1 MQKTKNKTG
10 ASHRKPDIKKL
21 VVVVV
26 LGLIIFYFAYTLIS
40 QQISLNKKNNEIKAL
55 ESQVQTAKDEAK
67 KLEEEIDNLKDPEY
81 IEKIARDKL
90 GFVKPNERVFVDS
103 NKSENNNGN

>member
-1 MQKTKNKTG
+1 MQKTKNKKG
-10 ASHRKPDIKKL
+10 ASHHKPDIKKL
-21 VVVVV
+21 VVIVV
-26 LGLIIFYFAYTLIS
+26 LGAIVFYFAYTLIS
-40 QQISLNKKNNEIKAL
+40 QQISLNKKNDEIKAL
-55 ESQVQTAKDEAK
+55 EGQVQTAKDEAK
-67 KLEEEIDNLKDPEY
+67 RLEEELNNLQDPEY